1 MVDSGRGTVLAAFG
15 APLVYGIVHGDRSW
29 LVGALGATVF
39 VLLVFAQQIRSAH
52 MRDSIKKLQR
62 LNDGKI
68 LLSASDDG
76 LTFESSTG
84 SMLMRWNDLKE
95 VRLNR
100 DYWLLL
106 RAPNDFSTLPLANI
120 AEGLQADLLSR
131 FRAAGVRVR
140 SS

>member
-1 MVDSGRGTVLAAFG
+1 VLAAFG